1 LGSLFYVVLPFQF
14 DPSFVGWITPPPLHF
29 SWRGTPPLIIKKLMV
44 FFIEGI
50 YVHPFI
56 SPSRSLGGM
65 WKGFTPPPCVMGALM
80 FNPICPLYIPM

>member
-1 LGSLFYVVLPFQF
+1 MSFYLFNLTPPLLEGSP
-14 DPSFVGWITPPPLHF
+14 PPPLHF

-65 WKGFTPPPCVMGALM
+65 WKGFTPPNLVFVGCVFSCIFRG
-80 FNPICPLYIPM
+80 FDV